1 MFGDRFPG
9 QVSAGVL
16 TADDG
21 EMFLVVTPCGDSTF
35 DEIAMKYTP
44 PGAAPNDGH
53 TPDVVIRY
61 VADVP
66 MAPPGVRVPLDPT
79 ADPPAGWTLV
89 EVDEDL
95 MANALRS
102 SDRTSFDDSFYVE
115 AQEILSDGRRTQLGA
130 SWSAEKSRPDT
141 VVLHDQTFD
150 DPFGRGCDI
159 GSGGWAV
166 EPTRGSSATS
176 G

>member
-1 MFGDRFPG
+1 M
-9 QVSAGVL
+9 L
-16 TADDG
+16 TTDDG
-21 EMFLVVTPCGDSTF
+21 EMFLVVTPCGDVRF

-61 VADVP
+61 VADAP
-66 MAPPGVRVPLDPT
+66 MAPSDVRVPLDPT

-102 SDRTSFDDSFYVE
+102 KRGTSFDDSFYVE

-130 SWSAEKSRPDT
+130 SWSADKSRPDT
-141 VVLHDQTFD
+141 VVLLNETFD
-150 DPFGRGCDI
+150 DPFGRVCNS

-166 EPTRGSSATS
+166 EPTRGSSASS